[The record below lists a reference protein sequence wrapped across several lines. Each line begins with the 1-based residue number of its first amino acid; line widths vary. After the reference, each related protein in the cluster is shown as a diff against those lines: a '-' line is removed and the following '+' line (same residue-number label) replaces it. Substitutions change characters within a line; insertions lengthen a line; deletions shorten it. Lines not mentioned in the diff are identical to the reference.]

1 MLIDWYTVG
10 AQALNFIILVW
21 LMKRYLYK
29 PILHAIDAREKRIAA
44 ELADAAAKE
53 ATATK
58 EKDEFQRKSEDLDRQ
73 RATLLKKATEDAN
86 TERQRLF
93 VEARQAADALS
104 AKRQEALTTDAKN
117 LNRAIQQRTQ
127 CEVFSIARKALMD
140 LATTSLEERLTAVF
154 THRLHELDG
163 STKAGLVKAL
173 EAASGSALVR
183 SAFELPPDQRAV
195 VQNALNETFSAE
207 VHVRFE
213 SAPDLVSGIEL
224 TASGQKMG
232 WSIDGYLASLQ
243 RGIDDILKEKA
254 QEKAKD
260 DEAKDVKAKHD
271 KAKDDKAKDDKAK
284 DDKAKDDKA
293 KDVVN
298 DDKNKAKKKA
308 EGKDQKPDGTAEAT
322 QGAPVA
328 EVKSQ

>member
-10 AQALNFIILVW
+10 AQALNFVILVW

-29 PILHAIDAREKRIAA
+29 PILRAIDAREKRIAA

-53 ATATK
+53 ATATR
-58 EKDEFQRKSEDLDRQ
+58 EKDEFRRKSEDLDQQ
-73 RATLLKKATEDAN
+73 RATLLKKATDDAN
-86 TERQRLF
+86 AERQRLF
-93 VEARQAADALS
+93 AEVRQAADALS
-104 AKRQEALTTDAKN
+104 AKREEALRTDAKN

-127 CEVFSIARKALMD
+127 REVFSIARRALMD

-154 THRLHELDG
+154 TRRLRELDG
-163 STKAGLVKAL
+163 PTKAGLVKAL

-195 VQNALNETFSAE
+195 VQNALNETFSAD

-232 WSIDGYLASLQ
+232 WSIDGYLASLED
-243 RGIDDILKEKA
+243 GIHELLKEKERAGAKA
-254 QEKAKD
+254 QPERDGKPAPKLDTAKPGP
-260 DEAKDVKAKHD
+260 EPRT
-271 KAKDDKAKDDKAK
+271 
-284 DDKAKDDKA
+284 
-293 KDVVN
+293 
-298 DDKNKAKKKA
+298 
-308 EGKDQKPDGTAEAT
+308 GAT
-322 QGAPVA
+322 PVPASVGSDRGANNR
-328 EVKSQ
+328 